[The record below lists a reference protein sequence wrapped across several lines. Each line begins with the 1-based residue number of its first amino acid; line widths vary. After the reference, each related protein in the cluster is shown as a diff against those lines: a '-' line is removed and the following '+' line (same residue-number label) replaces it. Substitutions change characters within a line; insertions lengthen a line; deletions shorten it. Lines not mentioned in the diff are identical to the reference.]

1 MKPTRTHK
9 SCWTCKSRRRKCD
22 RGHPTCLSCSQ
33 RGIVCEGYG
42 VRLRWGSGVASRG
55 VFAGLDV
62 PVKDSAV
69 GGIGL
74 GDERAG
80 VGVSEWRKGRKRDL
94 ERERNRAARVQQQQ
108 QQQKQQREKMETVS
122 PGSNTTEVETDC
134 EDRGV
139 SRGSSMSLD
148 ERLFDEFCSSG
159 INILCGKANDPD
171 CIFRNSLPTL
181 CRQSEALYRICLALQ
196 VSVSSCRS
204 DQFFEYFDT
213 ALKHFRSELN
223 RTGTAQLADGTF
235 TAGLLLC
242 TIGMIRGA
250 PWTMHLQGLY
260 NVLITN
266 GLISLRWQPTPIR
279 AHLLEVLG
287 IMDLPML
294 TIGRQRPAFGV
305 WKQYC
310 RDRVDPD
317 GIEVVSGLPKTMLDL
332 FSCIDEG
339 TITEEDFWNW
349 PGARGSLV
357 ECQLWEAYRAA
368 GMLTIRYPGLLLASW
383 SQPQRCINQQ
393 PSGIRFPSTVILV
406 SRILSNIDAIC
417 RFSTGEDGQKSLVLN
432 ATQYPVLVAGLQS
445 AIVNGDPE
453 LKRVITACLSI
464 NKRRTESN
472 RCLLGI
478 MEEWWRLDGTGD
490 VGSSRSIHDIAE
502 SRGVELGLF

>member
-42 VRLRWGSGVASRG
+42 VRLRWGSGIASRG
-55 VFAGLDV
+55 IFAGLDV
-62 PVKDSAV
+62 PVKEIDV
-69 GGIGL
+69 GGIEF
-74 GDERAG
+74 GDGRAG
-80 VGVSEWRKGRKRDL
+80 VGVREWRRGRKRDL
-94 ERERNRAARVQQQQ
+94 ERERDRAARAQQQQ
-108 QQQKQQREKMETVS
+108 QQEKMETVAS
-122 PGSNTTEVETDC
+122 GSNTTEVETDC
-134 EDRGV
+134 ESRRV
-139 SRGSSMSLD
+139 SLGSDASLD
-148 ERLFDEFCSSG
+148 ERLFDEFCCSG

-196 VSVSSCRS
+196 VSVSPCRS

-260 NVLITN
+260 NVLLTN
-266 GLISLRWQPTPIR
+266 GLTSLRWQPTPVR

-287 IMDLPML
+287 IMDLSML

-310 RDRVDPD
+310 RERVDPD

-339 TITEEDFWNW
+339 TVAEEDFWNW

-368 GMLTIRYPGLLLASW
+368 GILTIRYPGLLLASW
-383 SQPQRCINQQ
+383 AQPQRCINQQ
-393 PSGIRFPSTVILV
+393 PSGIHLPSTAILV

-417 RFSTGEDGQKSLVLN
+417 RFSAGEEGQKSLVLN
-432 ATQYPVLVAGLQS
+432 ATQYPVLVAGLQTE
-445 AIVNGDPE
+445 IVNGDSE
-453 LKRVITACLSI
+453 LKRVITTCLSI
-464 NKRRTESN
+464 NTRRIESN
-472 RCLLGI
+472 RCLLGMI
-478 MEEWWRLDGTGD
+478 EEWWRLDGTGE
-490 VGSSRSIHDIAE
+490 VASSSIHNIAE